1 MGHCQIPPE
10 GNSKRKLK
18 KPYVKLQNLG
28 AFFRRLRYIPGGPD
42 TFPMGRGVGT
52 KKERKRDSVLPPLPV
67 KHSPS
72 CFVLSLDEGPAF
84 LMPLHGRYFTKV
96 LVLTGETWVYMRDA
110 RLAKPAPCG
119 ISQCICVAIQT
130 LCLPP
135 YALAKPKA
143 SAELHQNQEK
153 TQNVNC
159 CQWAWACCTLQ
170 L

>member
-1 MGHCQIPPE
+1 MSSCKIWEHF
-10 GNSKRKLK
+10 S
-18 KPYVKLQNLG
+18 
-28 AFFRRLRYIPGGPD
+28 GGWD
-42 TFPMGRGVGT
+42 TFQEAQIHSSWGGEWVQ
-52 KKERKRDSVLPPLPV
+52 KKKRKRDSVLPPLPV

-72 CFVLSLDEGPAF
+72 CFVPSLDEGPVF
-84 LMPLHGRYFTKV
+84 LLPLHGRYFTKV
-96 LVLTGETWVYMRDA
+96 LALTGETWVYLRDT
-110 RLAKPAPCG
+110 RLAKPALCG

-130 LCLPP
+130 LCLLP

-143 SAELHQNQEK
+143 STELHQNQEK